1 MMNSTF
7 SFTLKFLFVLEIFQF
22 LFWGFEPEQKRL
34 DKKAEV
40 NLKSYDATNRIT
52 NNYNTD
58 IVRCRKK

>member
-1 MMNSTF
+1 M
-7 SFTLKFLFVLEIFQF
+7 IFQF

-40 NLKSYDATNRIT
+40 NLQSYDATNRIT